1 MIARIGLIPSER
13 DLLLEQGGILVQAAH
28 ESHAVSRTRHIPVA
42 SMEDLAVV
50 IAALYVEGFTGQL
63 RIDFSQGGFSH
74 VRAEESL
81 QLVSNEQNS

>member
-74 VRAEESL
+74 VTTQESIR
-81 QLVSNEQNS
+81 LVPNGEH